1 MRSIALLLMAATA
14 SVAFGEDTDEVRSL
28 KLQVKELEGK
38 LTLAEKEIQLLK
50 KEIDLKSTTSPK
62 LKSGQKPGNAQ
73 SLSDLCV
80 PGAVMRGDFRRSV
93 PDLETGE
100 WTLRIRDRDGKKFT
114 GVVTIKMTE
123 VKGDPVEG
131 DVTGEI
137 VGDRIKFIVDTAK
150 LTATVTGAL
159 RKDILTM
166 DWNGRLA
173 KAELKGK
180 IER

>member
-1 MRSIALLLMAATA
+1 
-14 SVAFGEDTDEVRSL
+14 
-28 KLQVKELEGK
+28 
-38 LTLAEKEIQLLK
+38 
-50 KEIDLKSTTSPK
+50 
-62 LKSGQKPGNAQ
+62 
-73 SLSDLCV
+73 
-80 PGAVMRGDFRRSV
+80 MRGDFRRSV